1 MALGP
6 VRKLGPGLYQPLA
19 EINVTPMVDV
29 MLVLLIVFM
38 VTAPML
44 AAGMKVN
51 LPEAA
56 KSAGPMP
63 QRDPVTIT
71 ISKDG
76 VIFVNADPMP
86 KERLIEAVRARQGGQ
101 TEAPIRLRGDRDANY
116 GDVVAVL
123 DLLASQGLTKIA
135 ILTDSRPIDAS
146 RPEPEGAP

>member
-1 MALGP
+1 MALGSP
-6 VRKLGPGLYQPLA
+6 RKSGPGLYQPLA

-51 LPEAA
+51 LPQAA

-76 VIFVNADPMP
+76 VIFVNADQIP
-86 KERLIEAVRARQGGQ
+86 KERLVEAVKARLAGADD
-101 TEAPIRLRGDRDANY
+101 APIRLRGDRDASY
-116 GDVVAVL
+116 GDVVGVL
-123 DLLASQGLTKIA
+123 DLLAGQGLTKIA
-135 ILTDSRPIDAS
+135 ILTDSRPVDAA
-146 RPEPEGAP
+146 APAQGPAP